1 MQVSEI
7 ERKDL
12 LKDIKNE
19 LVNLVS
25 SRVVHPE
32 TNRLFPAK
40 IIEEAIIS
48 LGFDVK
54 INDSAKK
61 QANYLIKELASKY
74 LLKKADMEI
83 KVTIREEWIHEGEKA
98 EIEIPTS
105 NAPAKDAQLDEGS
118 DHEQP
123 TAKEDPAKKQPKDA
137 RDKKAPKK
145 KKNRKN
151 SDEEWDK
158 VVNKSDNH
166 SKGFGRLNLN
176 KMDLRMLHHSRLSM
190 RVS

>member
-1 MQVSEI
+1 MSEK
-7 ERKDL
+7 EREVL
-12 LKDIKNE
+12 LRDIRNE

-40 IIEEAIIS
+40 IIEEAIYS

-61 QANYLIKELASKY
+61 QANYLIKELANKY

-98 EIEIPTS
+98 GLEIQPIE
-105 NAPAKDAQLDEGS
+105 AKAGHDHSDNDSEDEVPKQKITKKT
-118 DHEQP
+118 D
-123 TAKEDPAKKQPKDA
+123 KEH
-137 RDKKAPKK
+137 DKKTEKEQDALKAAKK
-145 KKNRKN
+145 KKPKKN
-151 SDEEWDK
+151 SDEDWDK
-158 VVNKSDNH
+158 MAAKSDNF
-166 SKGFGRLNLN
+166 SKGFGNHLI
-176 KMDLRMLHHSRLSM
+176 
-190 RVS
+190 